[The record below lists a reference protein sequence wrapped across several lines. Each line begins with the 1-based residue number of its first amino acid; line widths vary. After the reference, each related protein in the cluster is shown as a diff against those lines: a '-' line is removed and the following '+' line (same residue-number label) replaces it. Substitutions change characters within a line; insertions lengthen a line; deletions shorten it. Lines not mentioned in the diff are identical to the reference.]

1 MHTDTTWFLYLGLG
15 LLTGYLPYLL
25 YSKGLTMMESSKASI
40 LSSMEAVFSTLWVLI
55 LFSEFPG
62 ASGWMGIVLVLGA
75 VCLLSLPKRK
85 RLDLFLDIGHESSSI

>member
-40 LSSMEAVFSTLWVLI
+40 LSSMEAVFSTLWGLI

-62 ASGWMGIVLVLGA
+62 ASGWMGIV
-75 VCLLSLPKRK
+75 
-85 RLDLFLDIGHESSSI
+85 